1 MGSFSLLLVL
11 VDDLCLV
18 LAGCD
23 VDIADEQRDLVV
35 LVEVG
40 PDDVCQFINVV
51 RKLYRDRF
59 TLEARDWAAVI
70 DVRADEVS
78 LSCQSR

>member
-1 MGSFSLLLVL
+1 MFSLLLVL

-23 VDIADEQRDLVV
+23 VDVADEQRDLVI

-40 PDDVCQFINVV
+40 PDDVCQLINVV
-51 RKLYRDRF
+51 RKLYRDRLA
-59 TLEARDWAAVI
+59 LEARDRAAII
-70 DVRADEVS
+70 DVSADEVS
-78 LSCQSR
+78 LACQSR